1 MLKGPYAF
9 CHFGFVVTAVCCTL
23 GTKPIVQAGKQLTHG
38 AVNETVCCD
47 VPSNA
52 SWRVTGTMDKTG
64 SLTLSKITTVNCLGR
79 KFKCWK
85 IIAVYPC

>member
-1 MLKGPYAF
+1 MLKRPYAF
-9 CHFGFVVTAVCCTL
+9 CHFGFVVTAVCCTV
-23 GTKPIVQAGKQLTHG
+23 GTKPTEQAGKQLAHG

-47 VPSNA
+47 VVM
-52 SWRVTGTMDKTG
+52 RVGGFTGTMNKTG

-79 KFKCWK
+79 KFKCRK